1 MEYEHG
7 VTVERKITESMARFE
22 SGIDAKV
29 GNAIRNGYLMRLS
42 QIRDFVA
49 VVEAGGIRA
58 AARKLGVSQPA
69 ITRSVR
75 GLETEL
81 HAKLLRRTPTGV
93 VPTQPGR
100 ALFARA
106 RAAQAELRKAEEEVD
121 QLGQTAGSVA
131 FGVSPTSAIMVP
143 EAINR
148 FRIQFPETRVRIAE
162 GLPHSLIPMVR
173 DETLDFAICRRA
185 IVKLDSGLAFRPLFR
200 NDFVVVARKGHP
212 LEKASSLAQL
222 ADAWWT
228 SLLPLDAP
236 DGPFAQAFPPTGLFV
251 PKHVIQCE
259 SYITAIKLIAK
270 TDMLGFL
277 ARQLL
282 SDPILGDSLQEIS
295 VAEPL
300 PSFAVGMFTRTG
312 APLTQVAA
320 AMAKAV
326 IAAGRSHAGGSEEAS
341 AV

>member
-1 MEYEHG
+1 M
-7 VTVERKITESMARFE
+7 TL
-22 SGIDAKV
+22 
-29 GNAIRNGYLMRLS
+29 N

-49 VVEAGGIRA
+49 VVESGGIRA

-75 GLETEL
+75 GLEAEL
-81 HAKLLRRTPTGV
+81 RARLLRRTPTGV
-93 VPTQPGR
+93 VPTQSGR

-121 QLGQTAGSVA
+121 QLGQTTGSVA

-143 EAINR
+143 EAVTR
-148 FRIQFPETRVRIAE
+148 FQIEFPLARVRIAE
-162 GLPHSLIPMVR
+162 GLPHTLIPMVR

-200 NDFVVVARKGHP
+200 NDFAVVARKGHP
-212 LEKASSLAQL
+212 LENSNSLAQL
-222 ADAWWT
+222 ADACWT

-236 DGPFAQAFPPTGLFV
+236 DGPFAQAYSPTGLSV
-251 PKHVIQCE
+251 PTHVIRCE
-259 SYITAIKLIAK
+259 SYNTAIRLIAK

-282 SDPILGDSLQEIS
+282 SDPILGDFLREIP
-295 VAEPL
+295 VVEPL
-300 PSFAVGMFTRTG
+300 PSFSVGIFTRTG
-312 APLTQVAA
+312 TPLTQLAA

-326 IAAGRSHAGGSEEAS
+326 IAVGRTHAGLPEEAGS
-341 AV
+341 AQASGITGTSK

>member
-1 MEYEHG
+1 M
-7 VTVERKITESMARFE
+7 TL
-22 SGIDAKV
+22 
-29 GNAIRNGYLMRLS
+29 N
-42 QIRDFVA
+42 QIRDFIA
-49 VVEAGGIRA
+49 VVESGGIRA

-81 HAKLLRRTPTGV
+81 RARLLRRTPTGV

-121 QLGQTAGSVA
+121 QLGEKARAVS
-131 FGVSPTSAIMVP
+131 FGVSPTSAIVVP
-143 EAINR
+143 EAVTR
-148 FRIQFPETRVRIAE
+148 FRQQFPHARIHIAE
-162 GLPHSLIPMVR
+162 GLPHTLMPMVR

-185 IVKLDSGLAFRPLFR
+185 LVKLDSGLEFRPLFR
-200 NDFVVVARKGHP
+200 NDFAVVARKGHP
-212 LEKASSLAQL
+212 LEKARSLAQL
-222 ADAWWT
+222 VDACWT
-228 SLLPLDAP
+228 SLLPLEAP
-236 DGPFAQAFPPTGLFV
+236 DGPFAQAFSPTGLPV
-251 PKHVIQCE
+251 PKQVIQCE
-259 SYITAIKLIAK
+259 SYNTAIRLIAK

-277 ARQLL
+277 VRQLL
-282 SDPILGDSLQEIS
+282 SDPLLGDLLREVP

-312 APLTQVAA
+312 TPLTEVAA

-326 IAAGRSHAGGSEEAS
+326 IAAARPAS
-341 AV
+341 SVS

>member
-1 MEYEHG
+1 M
-7 VTVERKITESMARFE
+7 TL
-22 SGIDAKV
+22 
-29 GNAIRNGYLMRLS
+29 N
-42 QIRDFVA
+42 QIRDFIA
-49 VVEAGGIRA
+49 VVESGGIRA

-81 HAKLLRRTPTGV
+81 RARLLRRTPTGV

-121 QLGQTAGSVA
+121 QLGEKARAVS
-131 FGVSPTSAIMVP
+131 FGVSPTSAIVVP
-143 EAINR
+143 EAVTR
-148 FRIQFPETRVRIAE
+148 FRQQFPHARIHIAE
-162 GLPHSLIPMVR
+162 GLPHTLMPMVR

-185 IVKLDSGLAFRPLFR
+185 LVKLDSGLEFRPLFR
-200 NDFVVVARKGHP
+200 NDFAVVARKGHP
-212 LEKASSLAQL
+212 LEKARSLAQL
-222 ADAWWT
+222 VDACWT

-236 DGPFAQAFPPTGLFV
+236 DGPFAQAFSPTGLPV
-251 PKHVIQCE
+251 PKQVIQCE
-259 SYITAIKLIAK
+259 SYNTAIRLIAK

-277 ARQLL
+277 VRQLL
-282 SDPILGDSLQEIS
+282 SDPLLGDLLQEIP

-312 APLTQVAA
+312 TPLTEVAA

-326 IAAGRSHAGGSEEAS
+326 ISAARPAGPLIC
-341 AV
+341 

>member
-1 MEYEHG
+1 M
-7 VTVERKITESMARFE
+7 T
-22 SGIDAKV
+22 
-29 GNAIRNGYLMRLS
+29 LS
-42 QIRDFVA
+42 QIRDFIA
-49 VVEAGGIRA
+49 VVESGGIRA

-81 HAKLLRRTPTGV
+81 RARLLRRTPTGV

-121 QLGQTAGSVA
+121 QLAQTTRAVA
-131 FGVSPTSAIMVP
+131 FGVSPTSAIVVP
-143 EAINR
+143 EAVTR
-148 FRIQFPETRVRIAE
+148 FRQQFPQARIHIAE
-162 GLPHSLIPMVR
+162 GLPQSLIPMVR

-185 IVKLDSGLAFRPLFR
+185 LVEHDSGLAFRPLFR
-200 NDFVVVARKGHP
+200 NDFAVVARKGHP

-222 ADAWWT
+222 VDACWT
-228 SLLPLDAP
+228 SLLPLEAP
-236 DGPFAQAFPPTGLFV
+236 DGPFAQAFSPTGLCV
-251 PKHVIQCE
+251 PKQVIQCE
-259 SYITAIKLIAK
+259 SYNTAIRLIAK
-270 TDMLGFL
+270 TDMVGFL

-282 SDPILGDSLQEIS
+282 SDPLLRDLREIP

-312 APLTQVAA
+312 TPLTQVAA

-326 IAAGRSHAGGSEEAS
+326 IAAARPAG
-341 AV
+341 

>member
-1 MEYEHG
+1 
-7 VTVERKITESMARFE
+7 
-22 SGIDAKV
+22 
-29 GNAIRNGYLMRLS
+29 MRLS

-49 VVEAGGIRA
+49 VVESGGIRA

-75 GLETEL
+75 SLETEL
-81 HAKLLRRTPTGV
+81 HARLLRRTPTGV

-106 RAAQAELRKAEEEVD
+106 RAAQAELKKAEEEVEN
-121 QLGQTAGSVA
+121 LGQSAGAVA
-131 FGVSPTSAIMVP
+131 FGVSPTSAMMVP
-143 EAINR
+143 EAITR
-148 FRIQFPETRVRIAE
+148 FRAQHPQTRVRIAE
-162 GLPHSLIPMVR
+162 GLPQLLIPMVR

-185 IVKLDSGLAFRPLFR
+185 LVKLDSGLAFRPLLR

-212 LEKASSLAQL
+212 LENATSLADL
-222 ADAWWT
+222 VDASWI

-236 DGPFAQAFPPTGLFV
+236 DGPFASAFSPAGLSV
-251 PKHVIQCE
+251 PKQVIQCE
-259 SYITAIKLIAK
+259 SYNTAIGLIAK
-270 TDMLGFL
+270 SEMVGFL
-277 ARQLL
+277 SRQLL
-282 SDPILGDSLQEIS
+282 ADSILGEFLC
-295 VAEPL
+295 VVPVTEPL

-326 IAAGRSHAGGSEEAS
+326 IAAARARTGRPEEEIADQPAGTNGKSR
-341 AV
+341 

>member
-1 MEYEHG
+1 
-7 VTVERKITESMARFE
+7 
-22 SGIDAKV
+22 
-29 GNAIRNGYLMRLS
+29 MRLS

-49 VVEAGGIRA
+49 VVESGGIRA

-75 GLETEL
+75 SLEAEL
-81 HAKLLRRTPTGV
+81 RARLLRRTPTGV

-121 QLGQTAGSVA
+121 QLGQAAGSVA
-131 FGVSPTSAIMVP
+131 FGVSPTSAIVVP
-143 EAINR
+143 EAIPR
-148 FRIQFPETRVRIAE
+148 FRAQYPQSRVRVAE
-162 GLPHSLIPMVR
+162 GLPHTLIPLVR
-173 DETLDFAICRRA
+173 DESLDFAICRRA
-185 IVKLDSGLAFRPLFR
+185 IIKLDSGLAFRPLFR
-200 NDFVVVARKGHP
+200 NDFAVVARKGHP

-222 ADAWWT
+222 VDACWT

-236 DGPFAQAFPPTGLFV
+236 DGPFAEAFSPTGLPV
-251 PKHVIQCE
+251 PKQVIQCE
-259 SYITAIKLIAK
+259 SYNTAMRLIAK

-282 SDPILGDSLQEIS
+282 NDPLLGGSLCEIR

-300 PSFAVGMFTRTG
+300 SSFAVGMFTRTG
-312 APLTQVAA
+312 TPLTQVAA
-320 AMAKAV
+320 AMAKVV
-326 IAAGRSHAGGSEEAS
+326 IAVARERAGRPEEAAAAQAS
-341 AV
+341 GITGSSRKDAVSPPA